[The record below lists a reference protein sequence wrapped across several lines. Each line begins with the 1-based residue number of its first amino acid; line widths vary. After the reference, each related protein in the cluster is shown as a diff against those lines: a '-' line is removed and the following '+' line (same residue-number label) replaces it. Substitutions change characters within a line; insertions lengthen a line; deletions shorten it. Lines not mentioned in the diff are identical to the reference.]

1 LIKKQT
7 IINMSFIEQYQHEYN
22 LTKKIQ
28 LMLYNMMI
36 GCYDIYDR
44 FTTEHFTLRQ
54 GIPNFDGQF
63 FLLTTVPT

>member
-1 LIKKQT
+1 
-7 IINMSFIEQYQHEYN
+7 
-22 LTKKIQ
+22 
-28 LMLYNMMI
+28 MLYNMMI

-63 FLLTTVPT
+63 FFAHDSTYITIVIVYN